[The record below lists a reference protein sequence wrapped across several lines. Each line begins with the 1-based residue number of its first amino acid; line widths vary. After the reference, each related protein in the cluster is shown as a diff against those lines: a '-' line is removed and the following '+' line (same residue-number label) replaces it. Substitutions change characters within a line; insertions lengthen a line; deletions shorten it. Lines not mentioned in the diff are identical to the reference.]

1 MASHLPY
8 LMTTQQ
14 IFSDTQPQQKRH
26 VLSEKATRQKPDY
39 MFVPKSTPP
48 GHLIHGLFFINY
60 SHLSHNWM
68 KYASLILQ
76 FFVSNQLRTVL
87 AACGGKK
94 ESLCLD
100 SVLVLGRIC
109 VARSSNWVFLVF
121 IWFLPWAYTQYFVC
135 VAVWG
140 IGRFPVHIPVGAH
153 FRWFGC

>member
-14 IFSDTQPQQKRH
+14 IFSDIQPQQKRH

-60 SHLSHNWM
+60 SHLSHNWI

-76 FFVSNQLRTVL
+76 FYVSDQLRTVL

-94 ESLCLD
+94 ESLSRL
-100 SVLVLGRIC
+100 S
-109 VARSSNWVFLVF
+109 F
-121 IWFLPWAYTQYFVC
+121 
-135 VAVWG
+135 
-140 IGRFPVHIPVGAH
+140 GA
-153 FRWFGC
+153 G